1 MLTKWSSY
9 YSRTIGMRVR
19 LRRPSMLVRPKTKWT
34 KSSNDDLLRW
44 TALINRFKQMMAT
57 MTMELNM
64 ASGAHLSNIRIKW
77 SQALMNESASSEW
90 HLLKCTPCNNA
101 SHLCRTGWWVRLR
114 WLGRVWVLGVVTA
127 SSTADHPFLLSR
139 TRTWQ
144 MHRNQVVV
152 LVRIHSLKLKEWCL
166 VCLVACGLL
175 SLRSLDGVETE
186 TMMKYIIS
194 NVLAQTPFKDSEMT
208 SKKITES
215 CQMELRH
222 Q

>member
-19 LRRPSMLVRPKTKWT
+19 LRRPSTPAKPKTKWT
-34 KSSNDDLLRW
+34 RSSNEDLLRW
-44 TALINRFKQMMAT
+44 AALINRFKQMMASMIT
-57 MTMELNM
+57 ERSM

-77 SQALMNESASSEW
+77 SPVPMSESASSEW
-90 HLLKCTPCNNA
+90 HLLKCTRCNNA

-114 WLGRVWVLGVVTA
+114 WLGRVWVLGVVTV
-127 SSTADHPFLLSR
+127 SSTADHLSLLSR

-144 MHRNQVVV
+144 MHRNQAVV
-152 LVRIHSLKLKEWCL
+152 LVRIHSLKLKVWCL

-175 SLRSLDGVETE
+175 SLRSLDGVETG